1 MNFIPRNDFVLVRI
15 VQLKEVG
22 GLAMPDIAIQGK
34 CFVVVA
40 VGPDVK
46 DLEPGDRVLM
56 IGSEG
61 VHYYP
66 LPSSKDLL
74 VIKQDH
80 VVLVYAEN
88 EGQDE
93 NRDGSR

>member
-1 MNFIPRNDFVLVRI
+1 
-15 VQLKEVG
+15 
-22 GLAMPDIAIQGK
+22 
-34 CFVVVA
+34 
-40 VGPDVK
+40 
-46 DLEPGDRVLM
+46 M

-61 VHYYP
+61 VHYFP